1 MASPP
6 RPGVTK
12 ISPRRASMRE
22 LLTVSVLGR
31 RLDDWFIVSHSRAI
45 GLGPESAIG
54 AEAGVATAARE
65 LAVAPGADRIVKVR
79 AVAPEFGANFN
90 EPIGSAFQCS
100 SAPRSASG
108 VFAVGSQMR

>member
-31 RLDDWFIVSHSRAI
+31 WLDGWFIVSHSRAI
-45 GLGPESAIG
+45 GLGPDSATG

-65 LAVAPGADRIVKVR
+65 LAVAPGADRIVRVR
-79 AVAPEFGANFN
+79 AVAPECGANFS
-90 EPIGSAFQCS
+90 EPIGIAFQYS
-100 SAPRSASG
+100 SVPRDASG
-108 VFAVGSQMR
+108 VCAAGSQ